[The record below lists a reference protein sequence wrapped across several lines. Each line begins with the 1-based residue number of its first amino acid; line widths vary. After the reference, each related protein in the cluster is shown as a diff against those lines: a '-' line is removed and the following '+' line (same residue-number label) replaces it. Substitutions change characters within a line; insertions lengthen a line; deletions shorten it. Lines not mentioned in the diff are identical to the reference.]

1 MVTNYPQSIAS
12 HQGRRTTEGRQITSA
27 QTQEDGFGG
36 RVMDWLRRAFCGFH
50 GHDTMLHFEQERM
63 SLRCVSC
70 GHETPGWSLDEAPPT
85 VTMRGDA
92 RRLAMVRP
100 QLVSARRIA

>member
-1 MVTNYPQSIAS
+1 MVTNYPIAS
-12 HQGRRTTEGRQITSA
+12 RDGMTTTTDAHTDGLGVLDRVRQM
-27 QTQEDGFGG
+27 
-36 RVMDWLRRAFCGFH
+36 VCGLH
-50 GHDTMLHFEQERM
+50 GHDTLLHFEHDRM

-70 GHETPGWSLDEAPPT
+70 GHETPGWELNEARPT

-92 RRLAMVRP
+92 RRTTMHRP